1 MKVVKTRYIKSIGQ
15 PVKVVDTMVERGFWK
30 VAHGSL
36 PD

>member
-1 MKVVKTRYIKSIGQ
+1 MKVTGITTIKSIGRPQ
-15 PVKVVDTMVERGFWK
+15 KVADCMVERGFWK

>member
-1 MKVVKTRYIKSIGQ
+1 MKVVKTNLIKSIGK
-15 PVKVVDTMVERGFWK
+15 PVQVADCMVERGFWK

>member
-1 MKVVKTRYIKSIGQ
+1 MKIVGITNIKSIGK
-15 PVKVVDTMVERGFWK
+15 PVKVVDSMVERGFWK